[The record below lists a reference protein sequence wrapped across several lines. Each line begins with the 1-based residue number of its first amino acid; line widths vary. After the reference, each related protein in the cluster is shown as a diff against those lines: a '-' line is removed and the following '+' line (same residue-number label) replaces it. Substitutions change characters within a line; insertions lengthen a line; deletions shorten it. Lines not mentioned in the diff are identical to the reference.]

1 MDVLMRVQNLNVKY
15 RVINEYQKLQFLVLK
30 TKSESCIC
38 LQMCCIDVSSNTILL
53 FVVDKIIYGHIKSV
67 CLVSTNNFVKKS

>member
-30 TKSESCIC
+30 TKSESCIS
-38 LQMCCIDVSSNTILL
+38 LQMCCIDVSFNTILL

-67 CLVSTNNFVKKS
+67 LSGFHK